1 MSHLLCDTA
10 MEGTLSEVKRL
21 LESGQAVITERYG
34 GYTALLWAAY
44 NDHVHVVQYL
54 LEEGGASVTEQDGA
68 GNTPLLCAVDKGS
81 LNTATYLLRHKG
93 ANITETD
100 RQDRTVWFWFK
111 YHCDYDNGI
120 PVQKADLYSLLRCFG
135 SPDPNPDAFI
145 ATISVDHRY
154 FTLAHRELLQQTE
167 RAHSNPNLLPYR
179 LHRLDLL
186 GRERDGG
193 SDCARWLIPDLQNI
207 VLEYLSDPAALLAY
221 LPDAALGAEAVIA
234 EAAAANEWAR
244 ADGRNVR
251 HPLA

>member
-1 MSHLLCDTA
+1 MPGLCDA
-10 MEGTLSEVKRL
+10 AYEGELPGVKRL
-21 LESGQAVITERYG
+21 LESGEAVITERDENG
-34 GYTALLWAAY
+34 WTAVHCAAS

-54 LEEGGASVTEQDGA
+54 LEEGGASITEHSPA
-68 GNTPLLCAVDKGS
+68 GTTALICAAQHCN

-186 GRERDGG
+186 CRERDGG
-193 SDCARWLIPDLQNI
+193 SDCTRMLVPDLQSI
-207 VLEYLSDPAALLAY
+207 VLGYVCDAATLLAY
-221 LPDAALGAEAVIA
+221 LPDAALRAEAVIA
-234 EAAAANEWAR
+234 EAAAADEWAKL
-244 ADGRNVR
+244 
-251 HPLA
+251 P